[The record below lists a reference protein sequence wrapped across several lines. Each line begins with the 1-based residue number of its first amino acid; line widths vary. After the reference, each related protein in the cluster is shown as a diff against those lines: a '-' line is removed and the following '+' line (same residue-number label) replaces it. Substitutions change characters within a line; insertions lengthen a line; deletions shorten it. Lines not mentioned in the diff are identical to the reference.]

1 MPKKNILIADD
12 EEDIRKLLVRV
23 LKSEG
28 YRFFLAENGKEAVDI
43 AKNNPIDLALLDIK
57 MPLLDGQET
66 LKRIKKIDQTIEVI
80 MLTGYGNLESLK
92 EMIVEHGAYDYLSK
106 PMDMENIKH
115 CIKNA
120 LEKREL
126 RRRRNVEKQELQDR
140 VSQMERDFKEQTYK
154 LRESQIR
161 YRNIVENANDAIVV
175 SQEGY
180 LRFANG
186 IALELSGYTR
196 EEILKIPF
204 LEIIHPDD
212 RETVNETYIRRLSGE
227 DVAPFDLFRVLR
239 KDGTFFWVE
248 NHAVK
253 TMFEDKPCVLNILR
267 DITERIEAEQELR
280 ESEHRYRGIFEQA
293 TDSIVVLDLQ
303 TGVIVDFNDSA
314 HENLGY
320 TREEFSGLKISD
332 IEALESPAAVRK
344 RSKKF
349 IKDKQAEFETRHRK
363 KDGQVRDIDVRA
375 RVISLGG
382 KEYGFAIWRDI
393 TNEKKYQET
402 MKIKDAALATAF
414 NGVALADLE
423 GNLTYANKAFV
434 EMWGYAEEGEIIG
447 MSAQRIVNMDARAM
461 EALDELRDKGSWV
474 GQITAVRKDG
484 SSFDVQVSANAVR
497 DEANQPICLMG
508 SFLDITKQKRAEE
521 LISRSEKLTSLGQL
535 SAGLAHELRNP
546 LAVISTCSQFCVENM
561 KLERPAIENFQVIRR
576 NAQRAS
582 NLINELLNFARP
594 SQLDWVEVD
603 INEVVGR
610 VLDVV
615 RFERK
620 SFHIALVP
628 MLRKRL
634 PKVLGDGG
642 ALRQVFLN
650 LTQNAIQAV
659 SEKGEITLET
669 RFLASRGEVEVNVID
684 NGPGIPA
691 DYRTRVFD
699 PFFTTKDRGTGLG
712 LSICHTIVKQ
722 HKGSILL
729 GSGDGDGTKVSV
741 RLPVYRSRRGE

>member
-12 EEDIRKLLVRV
+12 EESIRKLLVRV
-23 LKSEG
+23 LKSKG

-57 MPLLDGQET
+57 MPVLDGQET
-66 LKRIKKIDQTIEVI
+66 LKRIKKIDETIEVI
-80 MLTGYGNLESLK
+80 MLTGYGSLESLK

-106 PMDMENIKH
+106 PMDLENIKH
-115 CIKNA
+115 CIKKA

-126 RRRRNVEKQELQDR
+126 SIRNNFEKQELKDR
-140 VSQMERDFKEQTYK
+140 ISQMERDSKGQTYE

-161 YRNIVENANDAIVV
+161 YKNIVENAIDAIVV
-175 SQEGY
+175 EQEGY
-180 LRFANG
+180 LRFANP

-204 LEIIHPDD
+204 LKMIHPDD

-227 DVAPFDLFRVLR
+227 DVAPFNLFRVLR

-248 NHAVK
+248 NHAVR
-253 TMFEDKPCVLNILR
+253 TFWEDKPCVLNILR

-280 ESEHRYRGIFEQA
+280 ESEQRYRGIFEQT
-293 TDSIVVLDLQ
+293 TDSIVVVDLK
-303 TGVIVDFNDSA
+303 TGRIVDFNDAA

-320 TREEFSGLKISD
+320 TREEFTGLKLND
-332 IEALESPAAVRK
+332 IEALESHAAVRK
-344 RSKKF
+344 RIKKF

-363 KDGQVRDIDVRA
+363 KDGEERDMDVRA

-382 KEYGFAIWRDI
+382 KEYGLAIWRDI
-393 TNEKKYQET
+393 TEEKKYQET
-402 MKIKDAALATAF
+402 LKIKDAALATSV

-423 GNLTYANKAFV
+423 GNLTYANDAFV
-434 EMWGYAEEGEIIG
+434 KMWGYANEGEAIAVPTRRFLTPETEGKEII
-447 MSAQRIVNMDARAM
+447 
-461 EALDELRDKGSWV
+461 EELLERGNWV
-474 GQITAVRKDG
+474 SQATAIRKDG
-484 SSFDVQVSANAVR
+484 SSFDVQVSANVVR
-497 DEANQPICLMG
+497 DEANQPVCLMG
-508 SFLDITKQKRAEE
+508 SFQDITKQKTAEG
-521 LISRSEKLTSLGQL
+521 LIRRSEKLTSLGQL

-546 LAVISTCSQFCVENM
+546 LAVISTCSQFCVDNM
-561 KLERPAIENFQVIRR
+561 KLERPAIENFQVIHR
-576 NAQRAS
+576 NAHRAS
-582 NLINELLNFARP
+582 NLINELLDFARP

-603 INEVVGR
+603 INEVVSR
-610 VLDVV
+610 VLDLVK
-615 RFERK
+615 FERK
-620 SFHIALVP
+620 SFDIALVP
-628 MLRKRL
+628 LLRKRL
-634 PKVLGDGG
+634 PKVLGDGD

-659 SEKGEITLET
+659 SEKGEITLQT
-669 RFLASRGEVEVNVID
+669 RFFASPGQVEVNVID

-712 LSICHTIVKQ
+712 LSICHTIVEQ

-729 GSGDGDGTKVSV
+729 DSRDGAGTKVSV
-741 RLPVYRSRRGE
+741 RLPVHRSRRGE

>member
-23 LKSEG
+23 LKNEG
-28 YRFFLAENGKEAVDI
+28 YCFFLAENGKEAVDI

-57 MPLLDGQET
+57 MPLLDGQEA
-66 LKRIKKIDQTIEVI
+66 LKRIKKIDETIEVI

-106 PMDMENIKH
+106 PMDIENITH

-126 RRRRNVEKQELQDR
+126 RRRRNVEKQELRDR
-140 VSQMERDFKEQTYK
+140 ISQMERDFKEQTYK
-154 LRESQIR
+154 LRKSQIR

-186 IALELSGYTR
+186 MALELSGYTR

-332 IEALESPAAVRK
+332 IEALESPAAGRK
-344 RSKKF
+344 RIKKF

-382 KEYGFAIWRDI
+382 KEYGLAIWRDI
-393 TNEKKYQET
+393 TEEKKYQET
-402 MKIKDAALATAF
+402 MKIKDAALATAV

-423 GNLTYANKAFV
+423 GNLTYVNEACRR
-434 EMWGYAEEGEIIG
+434 MWGYAEEGEIIG
-447 MSAQRIVNMDARAM
+447 MSAQRIVNMDARVM
-461 EALDELRDKGSWV
+461 EAFDELRDKGSWM

-484 SSFDVQVSANAVR
+484 SSFDVQVSANVVR

-508 SFLDITKQKRAEE
+508 SFQDITKQKRAEE
-521 LISRSEKLTSLGQL
+521 LIMRSEKLTSLGQL

-546 LAVISTCSQFCVENM
+546 LAVISTCSQFCVDNM
-561 KLERPAIENFQVIRR
+561 KLERLAIENFQVIRR
-576 NAQRAS
+576 NARRAS

-594 SQLDWVEVD
+594 SQLEWVEVD

-610 VLDVV
+610 VLDLVK
-615 RFERK
+615 FERK
-620 SFHIALVP
+620 SFHITLVP
-628 MLRKRL
+628 LLRKRL
-634 PKVLGDGG
+634 PKVLGDGD

-659 SEKGEITLET
+659 SEKGEITLQT
-669 RFLASRGEVEVNVID
+669 RFFASQGQVEVNVID
-684 NGPGIPA
+684 NGPGIPT
-691 DYRTRVFD
+691 DYRARVFD

-712 LSICHTIVKQ
+712 LSICHSIVEQ

-729 GSGDGDGTKVSV
+729 GSGDGGGTKVSV